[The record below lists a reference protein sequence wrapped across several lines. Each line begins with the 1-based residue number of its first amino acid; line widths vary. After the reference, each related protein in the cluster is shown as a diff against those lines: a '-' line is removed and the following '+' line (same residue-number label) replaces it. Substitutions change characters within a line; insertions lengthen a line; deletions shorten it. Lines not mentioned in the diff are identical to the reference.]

1 MLRQPGRIA
10 PEDPVNTNEKEEL
23 RLRLA
28 RLAWLMDNSIPIPG
42 GAKIG
47 IDPLIGLI
55 PWVGDLLGA
64 LVSSFILSEA
74 ARLGIP
80 KSVLLKMAF
89 NTALD
94 ALIGAVPFLGD
105 LFDFAWKANMRNVRL
120 LEHYLE
126 HPRATVMTSRL
137 FVALLCL
144 LVIALVVLIGLLGF
158 LLVRALWQAVSQY
171 T

>member
-1 MLRQPGRIA
+1 
-10 PEDPVNTNEKEEL
+10 VNLHEKEQL
-23 RLRLA
+23 RLRLS

-74 ARLGIP
+74 ARLGLP
-80 KSVLLKMAF
+80 KSVLVKMAF
-89 NTALD
+89 NTSLD
-94 ALIGAVPFLGD
+94 ALIGAVPFVGD

-120 LEHYLE
+120 LEEYLE
-126 HPRATVMTSRL
+126 RPRATVITSRL
-137 FVALLCL
+137 FVAFLCL
-144 LVIALVVLIGLLGF
+144 LVIAVVVLIGMLGF
-158 LLVRALWQAVSQY
+158 LLVRWIWQAVGG
-171 T
+171 